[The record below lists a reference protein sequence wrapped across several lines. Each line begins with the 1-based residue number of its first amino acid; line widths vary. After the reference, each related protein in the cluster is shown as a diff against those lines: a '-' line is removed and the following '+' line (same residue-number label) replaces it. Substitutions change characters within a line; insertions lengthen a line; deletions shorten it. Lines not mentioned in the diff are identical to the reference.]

1 MKIKAWAL
9 RSNGMFSAGSLKPNI
24 NIGHNR
30 PSLPELFRTKAQA
43 VEFMKTMN
51 LYARYTP
58 VKVEIDIKESYK

>member
-1 MKIKAWAL
+1 
-9 RSNGMFSAGSLKPNI
+9 MFSAGSLKPNI